1 MGQAPEAQ
9 PAQQSPVPQYHA
21 ESTSTPITSPQPAH
35 VTAEDHPGQKP
46 TTYYASPSQ
55 QQQQPNGNYF
65 HNAHA
70 TAYSE
75 TTPLHLLGPAPAA
88 IDCPYCGRRGLTRV
102 DESDSSMTIL
112 AGIGLGV
119 ICICLACLPC
129 CLHWF
134 PDHDHHCSHCGR
146 RVAHVPQSSG
156 VAQVLAPPPHQMQQ
170 GYQPTPQ
177 PQYHGG
183 GGGQQQQQ
191 QQQQQTGLQ
200 TTEQQ
205 KELPQ
210 LPPAQAQSH
219 HQGQQQ
225 QYQEQQRPS
234 TPPPQYV

>member
-1 MGQAPEAQ
+1 
-9 PAQQSPVPQYHA
+9 
-21 ESTSTPITSPQPAH
+21 
-35 VTAEDHPGQKP
+35 
-46 TTYYASPSQ
+46 
-55 QQQQPNGNYF
+55 
-65 HNAHA
+65 
-70 TAYSE
+70 
-75 TTPLHLLGPAPAA
+75 
-88 IDCPYCGRRGLTRV
+88 
-102 DESDSSMTIL
+102 MTIL

-183 GGGQQQQQ
+183 QTAGQTGQQ
-191 QQQQQTGLQ
+191 Q

-210 LPPAQAQSH
+210 LPPAQSQSH
-219 HQGQQQ
+219 SQGQQQ
-225 QYQEQQRPS
+225 QYHEQQRPS